1 MRSDMKGRAPGLTC
15 MASTKMLYGKSGKY
29 FIPFNRRGGG
39 CGAAMRAVPIG
50 LLYHRP
56 EDLYDLVRV
65 GVESGRMTH
74 NHPTG

>member
-1 MRSDMKGRAPGLTC
+1 M
-15 MASTKMLYGKSGKY
+15 YGFYKDVIRQERKVFY
-29 FIPFNRRGGG
+29 PFNRRGGG

-65 GVESGRMTH
+65 GVDLVE
-74 NHPTG
+74 